1 MKPNPKDVGQ
11 KIRLI
16 RKREGLTMEELGNFI
31 GDVKKSAVGNWE
43 RGDNLPNNDRLK
55 KIAELGKTTVDF
67 LLYGS
72 LEDYARSLLNELEIE
87 LKNDDRYTNEVTASI
102 INDIEFRL
110 FPKFFP
116 HDYKDRESLEKQ
128 FNEYKKDAID
138 MWTNY
143 EKIELEIASR
153 ISHQISNDIYGNLDY
168 FYVKTYDKKGEKGK
182 KVSNRADEIVKRL
195 EKLDKLQ
202 RAYIDIF
209 RFSDNE
215 EVVKELEKIDNYT
228 EKLRQLNGTIE
239 L

>member
-1 MKPNPKDVGQ
+1 MKINKIEVG
-11 KIRLI
+11 KRIYMI
-16 RKREGLTMEELGNFI
+16 RKDLGLTMKEFGKRI
-31 GDVKKSAVGNWE
+31 GKPIASDSIVSRWEKGKS
-43 RGDNLPNNDRLK
+43 LPNNERLK
-55 KIAELGKTTVDF
+55 RIAEEGQTTVDY

-72 LEDYARSLLNELEIE
+72 LDEYARTLLEDLKNELDE
-87 LKNDDRYTNEVTASI
+87 DDSI
-102 INDIEFRL
+102 SEKVAAAIISDVNSRL

-202 RAYIDIF
+202 QAYIDIF
-209 RFSDNE
+209 RFSDNK

-228 EKLRQLNGTIE
+228 EKLRKLNGN
-239 L
+239 